1 MRLRSTALAP
11 KRVER
16 RLAAI
21 LAADVAGYS
30 RLMNTDE
37 EGTHARL
44 RARLRQL
51 VEPKIKENGGRTV
64 KNTGDGMLA
73 EFPSVVDAVR
83 CAAEIQHGMID
94 RNAEVSEDKRISFRI
109 GVNVGDVIVEPEDI
123 FGDGVNIAARLEALA
138 EPNGICISSTVRDHI
153 GERLPYLFEDIGEQ
167 NVKNIPNPVHVYR
180 IRLDSEAKAPE
191 TRTPQAMPKSA
202 RRPPDEVFVFGPFRL
217 IPAQRLLVLDEGEP
231 LHLGSRALDILI
243 ALVERAG
250 ETIHKDQLIARAWPD
265 TVVDEGALRVHVA
278 ALRRAL
284 GDGRAGKRY
293 IVNNPGRGYTFVA
306 PVMREI
312 GHPAPAAAAG
322 TAAAGNLPVALTR
335 IVGRD
340 DLVAALA
347 TQLKQRRLTSIVGP
361 GGIGKTTVAVAV
373 AEAVRPSYA
382 DGAWFVGLASLPDPE
397 LVPSA
402 IGTVL
407 GISLSGANPISA
419 LAAWLRDKQML
430 IVLDNCEHVIGA
442 VAPLAEALLKA
453 ASQIR
458 ILVTSREPLRA
469 EGERLHRL
477 ASLKLPPDSVDLS
490 AAEALQYSAVQL
502 FNERAMAALDGFS
515 VEDANVAAVLEICR
529 RLDGVPLALELAAA
543 RIDVFGVREL
553 AAHLGDRF
561 RVLTSGRRT
570 ALPRHQTLGATLDW
584 SYQLLS
590 EAERSVLRRLAVFA
604 GDFLLDAVAAVAA
617 DIAPSEVVD
626 HIGNL
631 VAKSLVVAD
640 LRSEFPRYRLLD
652 TTRLY
657 GRDKLQSSG
666 ELQQVARRHAEYY
679 CALFA
684 PADTESESRPQTEWL
699 AIYGPH
705 LDDVRAGLDWAFS
718 PEGDPKIGVGLT
730 VAVVPLWVQLSLLG
744 ECRER
749 VERALAVLDSDE
761 AATAR
766 PRMQLSW
773 ALGWS
778 LMYGVG
784 RAREAGPA
792 WTTTLELAE
801 KLDDTVYRLRALWS
815 SCIDQFNNGDLRAA
829 LEFARR
835 FAGLAS
841 DSGDAVDLMMADRL
855 LATAHHYFGDQGAA
869 RHHIDRALTQLDAL
883 AQQPQIVRV
892 RFDMRVSTHY
902 FQARILWL
910 QGFAEQ
916 ALRVVEYN
924 IEEGKL
930 GQALS
935 FCSVLGQGA
944 CPIAFWA
951 GDLDAAER
959 YGAMLLD
966 HTEHHPIRL
975 WNIWAR
981 CFIGL
986 VVAKRGDID
995 AGLRALRGGLEQAGE
1010 ARFLPRFL
1018 LLLGEMAACL
1028 GKAGEVGVG
1037 LQTVEETLARCEAR
1051 DELWYAAELLRI
1063 KGELVIMKG
1072 ASAAAAAEGH
1082 FLSALDWAGRQQA
1095 LSWELRTATS
1105 LARLWR
1111 DQHRVADAREKL
1123 RPVYDRFT
1131 EGFATADLQTA
1142 KSLLEQ
1148 LV

>member
-1 MRLRSTALAP
+1 LATE
-11 KRVER
+11 RVER

-30 RLMNTDE
+30 RLMGIDE
-37 EGTHARL
+37 EGTHGRL
-44 RARLRQL
+44 KEHLRRL
-51 VEPKIKENGGRTV
+51 VDPKIEEHRGRIV
-64 KNTGDGMLA
+64 KNTGDGILG
-73 EFPSVVDAVR
+73 EFSSVVDATR
-83 CAAEIQHGMID
+83 CAAEIQRAMID
-94 RNAEVSEDKRISFRI
+94 RNTDVPEDRRITFRI
-109 GVNVGDVIVEPEDI
+109 GVNLGDIIVEPEDI

-138 EPNGICISSTVRDHI
+138 EPGGICISRVVRDQI
-153 GERLPYLFEDIGEQ
+153 RDKLPYSFEDMGEQ
-167 NVKNIPNPVHVYR
+167 SVKNLSRPVRVFALGAAAVASLPAVSVAAAADTPPR
-180 IRLDSEAKAPE
+180 DGE
-191 TRTPQAMPKSA
+191 T
-202 RRPPDEVFVFGPFRL
+202 FVFGSFRL
-217 IPAQRLLVLDEGEP
+217 IPAQRLLLDNENP
-231 LHLGSRALDILI
+231 LRLGSRALDILI
-243 ALVERAG
+243 ALIESAG
-250 ETIHKDQLIARAWPD
+250 ETIHKDQLMARAWPD

-278 ALRRAL
+278 ALRKVL

-306 PVMREI
+306 PVTRENV
-312 GHPAPAAAAG
+312 HPAPAAAEG
-322 TAAAGNLPVALTR
+322 TTAAGNLPVPLTR

-347 TQLKQRRLTSIVGP
+347 TQLAQRRLLSIVGP

-373 AEAVRPSYA
+373 AEAVSVSYA
-382 DGAWFVGLASLPDPE
+382 DGVWFVGFASLPDPE

-402 IGTVL
+402 LGTAL
-407 GISLSGANPISA
+407 GITLSSANPISG
-419 LAAWLRDKQML
+419 LAAWLHDKQML

-442 VAPLAEALLKA
+442 VAPLAEAVLKA
-453 ASQIR
+453 APQIR

-477 ASLKLPPDSVDLS
+477 ASLELPPDSVDLS
-490 AAEALQYSAVQL
+490 AAEALRYSAVQL
-502 FNERAMAALDGFS
+502 FNERAMAAVDGFTID
-515 VEDANVAAVLEICR
+515 DANVAAVLEICR

-590 EAERSVLRRLAVFA
+590 EAERTVLRRLAVFA
-604 GDFLLDAVAAVAA
+604 GDFRLDAAVTVAA

-640 LRSEFPRYRLLD
+640 LSSELPHYRLLD

-657 GRDKLQSSG
+657 SRDKLKSSG
-666 ELQQVARRHAEYY
+666 EFLQVARHHAEYY
-679 CALFA
+679 CGLFA
-684 PADTESESRPQTEWL
+684 QAEAESESRPQAEWL
-699 AIYGPH
+699 AIYGRH
-705 LDDVRAGLDWAFS
+705 LDNVRAGFDWAFS
-718 PEGDPKIGVGLT
+718 PEGNPQIGVALT
-730 VAVVPLWVQLSLLG
+730 VAVVPLWIQLSLLG

-749 VERALAVLDSDE
+749 VERALAVLEGDD
-761 AATAR
+761 AASAR
-766 PRMQLSW
+766 QRMQLSA

-792 WTTTLELAE
+792 FTTTLELAE
-801 KLDDTVYRLRALWS
+801 RLDDTGYRLRALWS
-815 SCIDQFNNGDLRAA
+815 LCIDQFNNGDLRAA
-829 LEFARR
+829 LDFARR
-835 FAGLAS
+835 FAGLAEQTS
-841 DSGDAVDLMMADRL
+841 DAINLMMADRL
-855 LATAHHYFGDQGAA
+855 LATAQHYFGDQGEA
-869 RHHIDRALTQLDAL
+869 RHHIDRALAQLAAL
-883 AQQPQIVRV
+883 AQQPQIIRV
-892 RFDMRVSTHY
+892 RFEMRVSTHY

-910 QGFAEQ
+910 QGFAER
-916 ALRVVEYN
+916 ALRVVEHN
-924 IEEGKL
+924 IEEGSTI

-959 YGAMLLD
+959 FGAMLLD
-966 HTEHHPIRL
+966 HTERHPVRL

-986 VVAKRGDID
+986 VTAKRGDID
-995 AGLRALRGGLEQAGE
+995 AGLRVLRGGLEEAGE

-1028 GKAGEVGVG
+1028 GKSGEVGLG
-1037 LQTVEETLARCEAR
+1037 LETVEEALARCEAR
-1051 DELWYAAELLRI
+1051 DERWYVAELLRI
-1063 KGELVIMKG
+1063 RGELVILEG
-1072 ASAAAAAEGH
+1072 ASDAAAAAERH
-1082 FLSALDWAGRQQA
+1082 FRQALDCAAQQQA

-1111 DQHRVADAREKL
+1111 DQHRVAQGREL
-1123 RPVYDRFT
+1123 LSSVYGRFT
-1131 EGFATADLQTA
+1131 EGFQTADLQEA
-1142 KSLLEQ
+1142 RSLLGH
-1148 LV
+1148 